1 MDYDFL
7 VGPVM
12 LGPQRQMMWVL
23 EVFEGVLDPRL
34 SMVGFYDFFAAP
46 LVPVGHQYPQS
57 ELVLELVQLVVVEGK
72 IQLES
77 AGAFLR

>member
-1 MDYDFL
+1 
-7 VGPVM
+7 
-12 LGPQRQMMWVL
+12 
-23 EVFEGVLDPRL
+23 
-34 SMVGFYDFFAAP
+34 MVGFYDFSAAP

-77 AGAFLR
+77 AGAFCDNDQSISEDVN